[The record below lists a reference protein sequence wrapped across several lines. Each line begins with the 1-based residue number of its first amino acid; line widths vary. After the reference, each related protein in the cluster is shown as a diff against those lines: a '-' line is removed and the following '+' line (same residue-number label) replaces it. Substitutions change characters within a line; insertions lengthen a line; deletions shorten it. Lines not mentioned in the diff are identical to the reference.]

1 MKFIMNETLRN
12 KGKIILIISAV
23 TYCFSFGPVR
33 MEHNFSIWKKF
44 DVRYFNNNVGKER
57 FFEWIVLWNNLLRAV
72 KQVPEEMMS
81 IVGPYS
87 YYLELLVRDS
97 KKFEI
102 EILVE
107 NSHFYLG
114 EKSSFILFGC
124 LIYTLFFWEDIFTK
138 WFVIWKTRYLFWCSM
153 KTGQFFIAL
162 FIVITQK
169 KMKHISF
176 YELESLKMFE
186 ITT

>member
-1 MKFIMNETLRN
+1 
-12 KGKIILIISAV
+12 
-23 TYCFSFGPVR
+23 
-33 MEHNFSIWKKF
+33 
-44 DVRYFNNNVGKER
+44 
-57 FFEWIVLWNNLLRAV
+57 
-72 KQVPEEMMS
+72 MMS

-124 LIYTLFFWEDIFTK
+124 LIYTLFFWEDIFQM
-138 WFVIWKTRYLFWCSM
+138 VRYLKDEIPFLM
-153 KTGQFFIAL
+153 
-162 FIVITQK
+162 
-169 KMKHISF
+169 F
-176 YELESLKMFE
+176 YENRAVFHCTFHCNNAKENE
-186 ITT
+186 TY